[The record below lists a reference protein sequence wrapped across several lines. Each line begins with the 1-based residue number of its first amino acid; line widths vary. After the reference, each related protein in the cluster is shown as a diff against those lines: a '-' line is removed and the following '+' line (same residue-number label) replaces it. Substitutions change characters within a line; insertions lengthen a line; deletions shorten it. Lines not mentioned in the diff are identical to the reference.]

1 MALCKVGISRNKTLL
16 APFDAFSPYF
26 SMGRKN
32 EKSIAIFIGGPM
44 GPIFTRFGPMGLV
57 GVLLFCR
64 ENDCHQQAASAAIH
78 PRWGNM

>member
-1 MALCKVGISRNKTLL
+1 MIIPMALCKVGISRNKTLL

-57 GVLLFCR
+57 GVPLLLFSW
-64 ENDCHQQAASAAIH
+64 QS
-78 PRWGNM
+78 